1 MKRVST
7 LVVLLLLASI
17 CAFGQIIDPNLGFC
31 SPPASAAACSGQPHT
46 NPVTSGSTF
55 AMWSFGG
62 ANQEAIS
69 PWYLFLAVPE
79 ATAGSASAPTI
90 TSASFTSI
98 SAAADAGALP
108 PTPASE
114 DIYSFACTA
123 GAEPCLSGN
132 NSMNADN
139 LFGTDSSADGFGLEQ
154 AATGGVTPNFFEIFV
169 YTVSCAANPCI
180 SGGTGYTFSSTPN
193 LVAGTFLAGLAE
205 GDAQDHMQFST
216 PFTTAGLVQGSTT
229 TSGPGSGPGGGPA
242 NGPQVPEPS
251 GIMLL
256 GSALLAITAGL
267 RKAGLRKKI
276 ARS

>member
-17 CAFGQIIDPNLGFC
+17 CAFGQIIDPNIGFC
-31 SPPASAAACSGQPHT
+31 DPTASASACQGQPDT
-46 NPVTSGSTF
+46 NPITSGATF
-55 AMWSFGG
+55 GMWSFGS
-62 ANQEAIS
+62 NDAIS

-90 TSASFTSI
+90 TSGSFTI

-123 GAEPCLSGN
+123 GVEPCLSGN

-139 LFGTDSSADGFGLEQ
+139 MFGTDPTAAGFGLEQ

-169 YTVSCAANPCI
+169 YTVSCGANPCI
-180 SGGTGYTFSSTPN
+180 TGNTPYQFSASPN
-193 LVAGTFLAGLAE
+193 IVAGTFLAALAE

-216 PFTTAGLVQGSTT
+216 PFTTSGLVQGSTT

-242 NGPQVPEPS
+242 SGPQVPEPS